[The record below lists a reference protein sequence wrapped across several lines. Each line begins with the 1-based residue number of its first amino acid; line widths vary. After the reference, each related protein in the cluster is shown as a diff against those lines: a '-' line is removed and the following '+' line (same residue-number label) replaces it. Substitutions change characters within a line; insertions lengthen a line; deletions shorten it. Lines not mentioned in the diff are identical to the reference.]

1 MPITPLDGGEA
12 KDFLVIGQVVSIYV
26 DERFVADGM
35 VDTAAMH
42 PIMRG
47 GYFDYFHITPDQ
59 RFTMRRPKGAGEFT
73 GS

>member
-1 MPITPLDGGEA
+1 MPLVPLEGGEA
-12 KDFLVIGQVVSIYV
+12 ENFLVIGQVVSIYIDPRYV
-26 DERFVADGM
+26 VDGM

-47 GYFDYFHITPDQ
+47 GYFDYFHVTADT
-59 RFTMRRPKGAGEFT
+59 RFQMRRPKGAGEFT

>member
-1 MPITPLDGGEA
+1 VT
-12 KDFLVIGQVVSIYV
+12 
-26 DERFVADGM
+26 DGM

-47 GYFDYFHITPDQ
+47 GYFDYFHATADT
-59 RFTMRRPKGAGEFT
+59 RFQMRRPKGAGEFA